1 MAAVA
6 EPKIVEVS
14 DDQAQEILENKENV
28 EIQNGSDNEDEVPDL
43 ENGEGDASG
52 PQVQVNKQSRQEKKA
67 RKSIAKLG
75 LKPVTGV
82 TRVAI
87 RKTKS
92 MLFVINKP
100 EVFKNAASDT
110 YVVFGEAK
118 IEDLSQQAQ
127 MAAARKFQ
135 EAQEVAQK
143 AKQLAQPEAIIE
155 EEEEEDDEDVD
166 MTDVLE
172 KDVELVVQQA
182 NCSRAKAVKAL
193 KGNDGDIVNAIMELT
208 MWLGSGAGK
217 RYLILRKKNKKIINL
232 FLSKRASKSSI
243 SDVFK
248 KFKKIERKNA

>member
-6 EPKIVEVS
+6 EPKIQEVT
-14 DDQAQEILENKENV
+14 DDQAEQILNDKENID
-28 EIQNGSDNEDEVPDL
+28 IQNGSDNEDDVPEL
-43 ENGEGDASG
+43 ENGNADGSGDG
-52 PQVQVNKQSRQEKKA
+52 PQVQMNKQSRQEKKA

-100 EVFKNAASDT
+100 EVFKNTASDT

-127 MAAARKFQ
+127 MAAAKKFQ

-143 AKQLAQPEAIIE
+143 AKAQTKPEAIIE
-155 EEEEEDDEDVD
+155 EEEEEEDEGEID
-166 MTDVLE
+166 MSGVLE
-172 KDVELVVQQA
+172 KDVELVIQQA
-182 NCSRAKAVKAL
+182 NCSRGKAVKAL
-193 KGNDGDIVNAIMELT
+193 KNNDGDIVNAIMELT
-208 MWLGSGAGK
+208 M
-217 RYLILRKKNKKIINL
+217 
-232 FLSKRASKSSI
+232 
-243 SDVFK
+243 
-248 KFKKIERKNA
+248 